1 MATNFL
7 QKGDKL
13 TVVAP
18 HAVTRGNI
26 VVIGTNMYGV
36 AEDNAAQNA
45 NVVLVTQGV
54 WSFAKAAGASTQ
66 AVAGGYAYWDNTNS
80 KVTISATSNTKI
92 GVFVAAVSNAAVVAS
107 VRLNPSF

>member
-7 QKGDKL
+7 SEGEKL
-13 TVVAP
+13 TVLAP

-26 VVIGTNMYGV
+26 VVVGTNMFGV
-36 AEDNAAQNA
+36 AEDNAAIST
-45 NVVLVTQGV
+45 NVVLATGGV
-54 WSFAKAAGASTQ
+54 WSFAKTSGASTSG
-66 AVAGGYAYWDNTNS
+66 VAGGYAYWDNTNS

-92 GVFVAAVSNAAVVAS
+92 GVFVAAVTNAAVTAS